1 MLTTLALLTL
11 LQLPPAQAGSAL
23 ALTGARLSHGVS
35 GPTRADAKVLPGDR
49 LCVTF
54 DIEGITVDDNGKVLY
69 SVATEV
75 ADAQG
80 KIIFRQP
87 PRDLETINSLGGSRL
102 PAFAQV
108 DIGLEQPAGD
118 YTLKAT
124 VTDRATKK
132 SQVLTQKFQ
141 VLPRGFGIVHL
152 TTTSDP
158 DAVVPANLLGAGQ
171 SLWINYAVVGFGRDT
186 AKKQPN
192 ATMTLRVLD
201 EKGKPTL
208 AKPFVGVVDKDVPA
222 NAVALPVQFMLSLNR
237 PGKFTVEV
245 TAACKHTG
253 KTTTQSFPIIVQA
266 R

>member
-11 LQLPPAQAGSAL
+11 LQLPPAQAGTLS
-23 ALTGARLSHGVS
+23 LTGARVSHGVS
-35 GPTRADAKVLPGDR
+35 GPTRADTKVLPGDR

-54 DIEGITVDDNGKVLY
+54 DIDGITVDANGKVLY

-75 ADAQG
+75 ADAKG
-80 KIIFRQP
+80 KVIFRQP
-87 PRDLETINSLGGSRL
+87 PRDLETINSLGGSKL

-118 YTLKAT
+118 YTLT
-124 VTDRATKK
+124 VNVTDRANKK
-132 SQVLTQKFQ
+132 SQSLSQKFT
-141 VLPRGFGIVHL
+141 VLPKGFGIIHL
-152 TTTSDP
+152 TTTADP
-158 DAVVPANLLGAGQ
+158 DAEVPANLLGAGQ
-171 SLWINYAVVGFGRDT
+171 SLWVNYAVVGFGRDT

-208 AKPFVGVVDKDVPA
+208 AQPFTGTVDKDVPA
-222 NAVALPVQFMLSLNR
+222 NATALPVQFLLSLNR

-245 TAACKHTG
+245 TASCKHTG
-253 KTTTQSFPIIVQA
+253 KTVTQSFPINVQA